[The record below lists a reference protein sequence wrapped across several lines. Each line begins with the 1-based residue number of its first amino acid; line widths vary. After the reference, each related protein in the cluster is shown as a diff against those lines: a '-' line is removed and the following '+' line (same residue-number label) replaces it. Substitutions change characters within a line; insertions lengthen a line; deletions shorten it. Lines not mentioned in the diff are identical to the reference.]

1 MTNQK
6 HLQVWL
12 SKINRRTAQ
21 TILALA
27 LGFTL
32 AGMLAQQAQAQ
43 TYTVLYTFTG
53 GTDGGQPYA
62 GVIRDRTGNLYGTT
76 FAAGDVTACGAF
88 IGCGVVYKLDPS
100 GNETVIHT
108 FEGNSD
114 GREPEWGNLLVD
126 RAGNLWDTTVYGG
139 EGSLGLGVVYKISKT
154 GEETIVH
161 RFAGGPDDG
170 EEPQAG
176 LIQDADGT
184 FYGTTAAGGS
194 GPFGDCGTVYHLSKS
209 GLSILHSFI
218 GTDGCQPTG
227 GLVMDAAG
235 NMYGTTT
242 TGGDAGAGTV
252 FKITK
257 TGTVTTL
264 HSFTGQPDGAMPL
277 ATLTLDKTGNI
288 YGTTPGG
295 GDPACTTAD
304 QGCGIVFEIDTNGKE
319 HILHSFLHSDGGLPY
334 AGVVLDKAG
343 NIYGSTTGF
352 AKYNWGSLYKLDP
365 KGNFTKLYDFTGG
378 ADGGFP
384 FSAMT
389 LDESSGT
396 LYGTTYLG
404 GATGCGCG
412 VVFKLT
418 K

>member
-1 MTNQK
+1 M
-6 HLQVWL
+6 
-12 SKINRRTAQ
+12 
-21 TILALA
+21 LALA
-27 LGFTL
+27 FGLTL
-32 AGMLAQQAQAQ
+32 AAMLVQPARAQ

-53 GTDGGQPYA
+53 GPDGGQPYA
-62 GVIRDRTGNLYGTT
+62 GVIRDHAGNLYGTT
-76 FAAGDVTACGAF
+76 FAAGDLTACGAF
-88 IGCGVVYKLDPS
+88 NGCGVVYKLDPS
-100 GNETVIHT
+100 GHETVIHT

-126 RAGNLWDTTVYGG
+126 KAGNVWDTTDLGG

-154 GEETIVH
+154 GEETIMH

-170 EEPQAG
+170 EEPQSG
-176 LIQDADGT
+176 LIQGEDST

-194 GPFGDCGTVYHLSKS
+194 GPFGDCGTVYQISKS
-209 GLSILHSFI
+209 GELTILHSFI

-242 TGGDAGAGTV
+242 TGGTAGAGTV

-257 TGTVTTL
+257 TGTVTTV
-264 HSFTGQPDGAMPL
+264 HTFTGQPDGALPF
-277 ATLTLDKTGNI
+277 ATLTLDRAGNI

-295 GDPACTTAD
+295 GDPGCTTAD
-304 QGCGIVFEIDTNGKE
+304 QGCGIVFKIDTNGQY
-319 HILHSFLHSDGGLPY
+319 HILHSFLHLDGGDPY
-334 AGVVLDKAG
+334 AGVVLDSAG

-352 AKYNWGSLYKLDP
+352 AKYNWGSIYKLDR
-365 KGNFTKLYDFTGG
+365 KGNFAKLYDFTGG

-384 FSAMT
+384 FAAMT
-389 LDESSGT
+389 LDETSRT
-396 LYGTTYLG
+396 LYGTAYLG
-404 GATGCGCG
+404 GSAACGCG

>member
-1 MTNQK
+1 MLAVTFG
-6 HLQVWL
+6 L
-12 SKINRRTAQ
+12 
-21 TILALA
+21 ILAA
-27 LGFTL
+27 
-32 AGMLAQQAQAQ
+32 MLVQQAQAQ

-62 GVIRDRTGNLYGTT
+62 GVIRDHAGNLYGTT
-76 FAAGDVTACGAF
+76 FASGDLTACGAF
-88 IGCGVVYKLDPS
+88 AGCGVVYKLDPS
-100 GNETVIHT
+100 GHETVIHT
-108 FEGNSD
+108 FEGGPD

-126 RAGNLWDTTVYGG
+126 KAGNLWDTTNLGG

-154 GEETIVH
+154 GEETIMH

-176 LIQDADGT
+176 LIQDQDGT

-194 GPFGDCGTVYHLSKS
+194 GPFGDCGTVYQISKS
-209 GLSILHSFI
+209 GELTILHSFV

-242 TGGDAGAGTV
+242 TGGTAGAGTV

-257 TGTVTTL
+257 TGAVTTL
-264 HSFTGQPDGAMPL
+264 HSFTGQPDGALPF
-277 ATLTLDKTGNI
+277 ATLTLDKAGNI

-304 QGCGIVFEIDTNGKE
+304 QGCGIVFEIDTNGEE
-319 HILHSFLHSDGGLPY
+319 HILHSFLHLDGGNPY
-334 AGVVLDKAG
+334 AGVVLDSAG

-352 AKYNWGSLYKLDP
+352 AKYNWGSLYKLDR
-365 KGNFTKLYDFTGG
+365 KGNFTKLHDFTGG

-389 LDESSGT
+389 LDEPSRT
-396 LYGTTYLG
+396 LYGTAYLG
-404 GATGCGCG
+404 AATGCASGCG

>member
-1 MTNQK
+1 MRIK
-6 HLQVWL
+6 EHLPHQL
-12 SKINRRTAQ
+12 FKINSRAAQ
-21 TILALA
+21 T
-27 LGFTL
+27 
-32 AGMLAQQAQAQ
+32 MLAFAFGLSLAAMLVQQAHAQ

-53 GTDGGQPYA
+53 GTDGGEPYA
-62 GVIRDRTGNLYGTT
+62 GVIRDRAGNLYGTT
-76 FAAGDVTACGAF
+76 YASGDLNACGLF
-88 IGCGVVYKLDPS
+88 KGCGVVYKLDPF

-108 FEGNSD
+108 FEGGSD

-126 RAGNLWDTTVYGG
+126 KAGDLWDTTDYGG
-139 EGSLGLGVVYKISKT
+139 DGSLGLGVVYKINKT

-161 RFAGGPDDG
+161 RFAGGTDDG
-170 EEPQAG
+170 EEPQEG

-194 GPFGDCGTVYHLSKS
+194 GPFGDCGTVYQISKS
-209 GLSILHSFI
+209 GELTILHSFI
-218 GTDGCQPTG
+218 GTDGCQPAG

-235 NMYGTTT
+235 NMYGMTS
-242 TGGDAGAGTV
+242 TGGSTGYGVV

-257 TGTVTTL
+257 AGAVTVL
-264 HSFTGQPDGAMPL
+264 HVFTGQPDGAFPFGGL
-277 ATLTLDKTGNI
+277 ALDKAGNI

-295 GDPACTTAD
+295 GNPGCTTAN
-304 QGCGIVFEIDTNGKE
+304 QGCGLVFEIDTNGEE
-319 HILHSFLHSDGGLPY
+319 HILHSFLHSDGGNPY

-343 NIYGSTTGF
+343 NMYGNTSGF
-352 AKYNWGSLYKLDP
+352 AKYNWGSIYKLDQ

-384 FSAMT
+384 FAAMT
-389 LDESSGT
+389 LDEASRT
-396 LYGTTYLG
+396 LYGTTYQG
-404 GATGCGCG
+404 GASGYG